1 MDKEGFE
8 ALITL
13 IVFIVFMIVLPLWAT
28 REDEKDGIDY
38 P

>member
-13 IVFIVFMIVLPLWAT
+13 IIVIVCMVVVPLWAT